1 MRPAFFFSPILIH
14 LNIMFDTVLLP
25 LSLRESSALLERIVT
40 ALKAFGAR
48 EIVLLHV
55 RSGPVA
61 ASNKTKLEERA
72 SAISE
77 PNLRCRTLVRSGSV
91 ASTVAL
97 TAAEQGCDLIAF
109 PWRRKSWIQ
118 RSLVGSVTKDIV
130 RLSDLPVFVYKQ
142 ARSSTHPVGAASAPS
157 EARTIM
163 YATDFQDSDRVVI
176 PYLRSSSR
184 SAGDLLLIHVG
195 ERAPDPAAEG
205 RRIARVQADLDRLAE
220 ECRESGA
227 TVRTHSVVGRPRSAI
242 VRQAYRNSVGVLVI
256 GKADSERAITTM
268 LGSTAEAIAY
278 NAPCSVLIV
287 PRTPHTEARHGV

>member
-1 MRPAFFFSPILIH
+1 
-14 LNIMFDTVLLP
+14 MFDSVLLP
-25 LSLRESSALLERIVT
+25 LSLRESPARLERIVT

-48 EIVLLHV
+48 EVLLLHV

-61 ASNKTKLEERA
+61 GRSTAKLEERA
-72 SAISE
+72 DSISS
-77 PNLRCRTLVRSGSV
+77 PDLICRTLVRSGSV

-97 TAAEQGCDLIAF
+97 TGAEHGCDLIAF

-118 RSLVGSVTKDIV
+118 RSLVGSITKDIV

-142 ARSSTHPVGAASAPS
+142 ARTSAHPVAPDS
-157 EARTIM
+157 TPEDAPTIM

-176 PYLRSSSR
+176 PYLRSS
-184 SAGDLLLIHVG
+184 GDFDGEVILLHVG

-220 ECRESGA
+220 ECREGGA
-227 TVRTHSVVGRPRSAI
+227 TVRTYSVVGRPRSAI
-242 VRQAYRNSVGVLVI
+242 VHHAHRNNVGVLVV
-256 GKADSERAITTM
+256 GKADSDRAITTM

-278 NAPCSVLIV
+278 NARCSVLII